1 VLCGFMPEESAFCTM
16 AAMVRYSRPNS
27 CGRCSLYYEA
37 NPQCNPIFLAMQVE
51 DCHISDFLS
60 RAPPPLL
67 GYQAT
72 TAAMAQLSDK
82 VCRLHAI
89 YEVNS
94 LTRTYVIII
103 HSSSPSS
110 EASSEMV
117 CRCCAPW
124 HHRARGSTC
133 SLTGMQASLTGSHA
147 IYVHHRC

>member
-1 VLCGFMPEESAFCTM
+1 MLCGFMPEEPAFWTM

-124 HHRARGSTC
+124 RHRARGSTC
-133 SLTGMQASLTGSHA
+133 SLTGTQASLTGSHA